1 MKDFNNFIESLE
13 LIDLNMHGR
22 LFTWCNALD
31 GERWS
36 RIDRFLLDPVWL
48 ERYKFKQ
55 WGLPRVI
62 SDHCPVLL
70 MEDGRDWG
78 PKPFRFINAWT
89 SHPQFKKEVEK
100 VWEEV
105 QIQGWASFRIMIKL
119 KRLRAYLRRWNM
131 EVFGNIDDQLK
142 QAEDE
147 LHEWD
152 LKAESRSLLEAEVH
166 RRREIRSQVWQ
177 LSRSKERMWLQKSR
191 MSWAQNGD
199 KNTRLFHLMASNR
212 QRKNSLDSVQVNGV
226 AVEDP
231 SIVKQVVE
239 NYFTRVFAESW
250 ESRPKLAG
258 SFLSI
263 TDVDSKEVL
272 EANFSEAEIWAAIQD
287 CDGNKAPGPDG
298 FNLHCIQKCWS
309 IMKGDFMQ
317 LFQEFHRNG
326 KLAKG
331 VNSSFI
337 TLIPKKKNPL
347 DLSDFRP
354 ISLVSSIYK
363 VLAKVLSRRIRQV
376 LPKLIGEVQT
386 AFLSGRCILDGVLI
400 ANEVV
405 DWWRKSK
412 KKGVIL
418 KLDFEKAYDSVNWE
432 FLLSMMENFGFGVK
446 WVGWIRSCISTSRI
460 SVLVNGSPTAEF
472 SPQRG
477 LRQGDPLSPFLFTI
491 VAEGLNIL
499 LERAK
504 EQGMIRGA
512 SVGHQELIIS
522 HLQFADDT
530 IIFCEANWDEIRVLK
545 RILRCFEVMSGLKIN
560 FHKSIVC
567 GIGVEEELVKEFAN
581 NLNCLS
587 QSLPLSYLGLP
598 LGANPRKKSTWKPV
612 VEKVKKKLASWK
624 RRFLSFAGRLTLI
637 KSGLSNLP
645 VYFLS
650 IFKLPIGVAKTIDR
664 IQSNFLWGGSEVLR
678 KIHLVQW
685 KEVCKSKAQGGLGV
699 RSLSDVNI
707 CLMLKWWWRYGH
719 QQQSLW
725 KMVVCSRYGGNE
737 GRWKPETVS
746 AATISTVWKD
756 IVSLPSANTV
766 AAEFFSQ
773 NFRIILGNGERIHF
787 WTDRWFNDMS
797 LRSEFP
803 RLFSLSVEKEGA
815 LQFFY
820 HRKGPGSDWK
830 LAFRRSLL
838 AWEEEEVHRLNV
850 LLAEV
855 PNLNPLT
862 EDYCLWRASNSG
874 VFSVASVWKRLELV
888 NGPTVSISKFLWK
901 NAAPP
906 QGSVLQLVSLER
918 ET

>member
-1 MKDFNNFIESLE
+1 M
-13 LIDLNMHGR
+13 
-22 LFTWCNALD
+22 
-31 GERWS
+31 
-36 RIDRFLLDPVWL
+36 
-48 ERYKFKQ
+48 
-55 WGLPRVI
+55 
-62 SDHCPVLL
+62 
-70 MEDGRDWG
+70 
-78 PKPFRFINAWT
+78 
-89 SHPQFKKEVEK
+89 
-100 VWEEV
+100 
-105 QIQGWASFRIMIKL
+105 
-119 KRLRAYLRRWNM
+119 
-131 EVFGNIDDQLK
+131 
-142 QAEDE
+142 
-147 LHEWD
+147 
-152 LKAESRSLLEAEVH
+152 
-166 RRREIRSQVWQ
+166 
-177 LSRSKERMWLQKSR
+177 
-191 MSWAQNGD
+191 
-199 KNTRLFHLMASNR
+199 
-212 QRKNSLDSVQVNGV
+212 DSVQVNGV
-226 AVEDP
+226 VVEDP

-239 NYFTRVFAESW
+239 NYFRRVFAESW
-250 ESRPKLAG
+250 KSRPKLAG

-272 EANFSEAEIWAAIQD
+272 EADFSEAEIWAAIQD

-298 FNLHCIQKCWS
+298 FNLYCIQKCWS
-309 IMKGDFMQ
+309 IMKGEFMQ

-337 TLIPKKKNPL
+337 TLIPKKKNPI
-347 DLSDFRP
+347 DLSEFRP

-376 LPKLIGEVQT
+376 LPKLTGEVQT

-412 KKGVIL
+412 KKGIIL

-432 FLLSMMENFGFGVK
+432 FLLSMMENFGFGDK
-446 WVGWIRSCISTSRI
+446 WVGWIRSCITTSRI

-472 SPQRG
+472 SPQKG

-504 EQGMIRGA
+504 EKGLIRGA
-512 SVGHQELIIS
+512 SIGHHELKIS

-545 RILRCFEVMSGLKIN
+545 RTLRCFEVMSGLKIN

-567 GIGVEEELVKEFAN
+567 GIGMEEELVKEFAN
-581 NLNCLS
+581 SLNCLT

-612 VEKVKKKLASWK
+612 VEKFKKKLASWK
-624 RRFLSFAGRLTLI
+624 RRFLSFAGRVTLI

-650 IFKLPIGVAKTIDR
+650 IFKLPVGVAKTIDR
-664 IQSNFLWGGSEVLR
+664 IQSNFLWGGSEVQR

-699 RSLSDVNI
+699 RSLSDVNV
-707 CLMLKWWWRYGH
+707 CLMIKWWWRYGH

-725 KMVVCSRYGGNE
+725 KMVVCSRYGGIG
-737 GRWKPETVS
+737 GRWKPEPVS
-746 AATISTVWKD
+746 AAMVSTVWKD
-756 IVSLPSANTV
+756 IASLASANSV
-766 AAEFFSQ
+766 VAEFFSQ

-803 RLFSLSVEKEGA
+803 TLFSLSVEKEGS

-820 HRKGPGSDWK
+820 HRKGLGSDWK

-862 EDYCLWRASNSG
+862 EDNCLWRASNSG
-874 VFSVASVWKRLELV
+874 VFSVASVWKRLEIV
-888 NGPTVSISKFLWK
+888 NGSTVPISKFLWK

-906 QGSVLQLVSLER
+906 KAQFFSWLAWKGRLKTTEFMQRIGAIPVTVNPLCVFCKVEVETINHVLLLCPLIWKLWSELVNWWEVQWVTPGSVVSLLNWWSGMKLRKKEFNIWKVVPLAMLWSLWKLR
-918 ET
+918 NECLFNNGNADFAQVVELLKVRIALWIKSYVKGVNYTVHDIVANLKQVRGCIT